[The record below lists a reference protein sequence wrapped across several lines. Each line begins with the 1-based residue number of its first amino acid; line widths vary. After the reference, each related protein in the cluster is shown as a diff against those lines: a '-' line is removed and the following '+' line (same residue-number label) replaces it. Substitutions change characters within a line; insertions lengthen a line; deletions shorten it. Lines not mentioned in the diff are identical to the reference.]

1 MHDLYIAS
9 LDEITKGQN
18 NDKLTDSP
26 KQNPV
31 SYSHPGSKLI
41 DTVAKDEHYLSP
53 IIPAVSS
60 NLNSIMKLN
69 LSIIQDRKLAYSQ
82 TVISYHAVSIP
93 IQSPEAASSYVGPHE
108 PLLPQ
113 Y

>member
-69 LSIIQDRKLAYSQ
+69 LSIVQDRKLAYSQ
-82 TVISYHAVSIP
+82 SAISYHAVSIP